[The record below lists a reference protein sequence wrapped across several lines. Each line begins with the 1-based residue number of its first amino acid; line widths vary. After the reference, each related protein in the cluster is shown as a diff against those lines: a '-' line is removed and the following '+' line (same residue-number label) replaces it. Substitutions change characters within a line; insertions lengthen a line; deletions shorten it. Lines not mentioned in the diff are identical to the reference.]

1 MAYSQA
7 DLNRLQAA
15 LADPTQ
21 KVRFDDGREVTYRTM
36 AELRLA
42 ISDVSADLAR
52 QAAGGRPAA
61 LARRTTFRRS

>member
-21 KVRFDDGREVTYRTM
+21 KVRFDDGREVTYRSLS
-36 AELRLA
+36 EIRQA
-42 ISDVSADLAR
+42 IADISADLAR
-52 QAAGGRPAA
+52 QASGGRPMA

>member
-21 KVRFDDGREVTYRTM
+21 KVRFDDGREVTYRSLS
-36 AELRLA
+36 EIRQA
-42 ISDVSADLAR
+42 IADVTADLAR
-52 QAAGGRPAA
+52 QASGGRPVA

>member
-1 MAYSQA
+1 MAYTEA

-15 LADPTQ
+15 VADPTQ

-36 AELRLA
+36 SELRTA
-42 ISDVSADLAR
+42 IADVSTALAR
-52 QAAGGRPAA
+52 QANGNRPVA